1 MSGCQNC
8 VLFLNAFPDPVDPSL
23 VAFLALEK
31 RLKEKKEAT
40 KSSKNAG
47 ATNL

>member
-31 RLKEKKEAT
+31 RLKENKKVAEST
-40 KSSKNAG
+40 KNAG
-47 ATNL
+47 ATDL